1 MISVLSLN
9 HKVRKSK
16 QPASCSYKI
25 SGKLIITDF
34 RTNCNKKVRKED
46 KMYKNYVELRDKKGI
61 TDYQVS
67 KDTGIPKSTFSDWKS
82 GRSKPKADKL
92 KILADYFG
100 VEIGF
105 FLE

>member
-1 MISVLSLN
+1 
-9 HKVRKSK
+9 
-16 QPASCSYKI
+16 
-25 SGKLIITDF
+25 
-34 RTNCNKKVRKED
+34 
-46 KMYKNYVELRDKKGI
+46 MYKNYVELRDIKGI

-82 GRSKPKADKL
+82 GRSKPKVEKL

-100 VEIGF
+100 VDVGY